1 MHGARAVA
9 TALYAETCGGVRA
22 TEAEQAA
29 DRGSNHRLVAR
40 HCRHARAGP
49 YTYTYPTTFGFSP
62 STQLS
67 NVIGLQSQQHILD

>member
-9 TALYAETCGGVRA
+9 TALYAETCGGVHA

-40 HCRHARAGP
+40 HYRHACAGP
-49 YTYTYPTTFGFSP
+49 YTYPTTFGFSP